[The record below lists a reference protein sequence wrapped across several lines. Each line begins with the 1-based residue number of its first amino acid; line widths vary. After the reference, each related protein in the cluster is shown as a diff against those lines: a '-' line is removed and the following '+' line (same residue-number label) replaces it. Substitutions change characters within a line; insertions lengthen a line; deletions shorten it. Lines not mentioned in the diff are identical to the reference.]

1 MIAGLHHQTWSMQ
14 HGVEGLDGGGRED
27 REEVQGGLVGYI
39 NRAEEGGSNLSRRG
53 AVMVTLPCMRSRT
66 ASHASERR
74 RGWC

>member
-39 NRAEEGGSNLSRRG
+39 NRAEKED
-53 AVMVTLPCMRSRT
+53 PI
-66 ASHASERR
+66 
-74 RGWC
+74 